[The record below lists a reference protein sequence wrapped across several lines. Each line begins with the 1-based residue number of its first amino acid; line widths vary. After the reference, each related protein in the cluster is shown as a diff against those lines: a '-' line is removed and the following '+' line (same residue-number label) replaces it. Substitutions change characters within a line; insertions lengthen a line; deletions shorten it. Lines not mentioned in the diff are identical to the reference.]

1 MKFQYRSFLL
11 KEFTFERKN
20 DHRIESRHSFFQLF
34 IHLNDLQNLLY
45 QYCFISSQM
54 RTKDLSPYFY
64 PFQVVVKLIIDREN
78 EEGRHEITT

>member
-1 MKFQYRSFLL
+1 
-11 KEFTFERKN
+11 
-20 DHRIESRHSFFQLF
+20 
-34 IHLNDLQNLLY
+34 
-45 QYCFISSQM
+45 M